1 MNKTEILLV
10 QKYLRDTLGNQK
22 ILLDPKTATKDSVE
36 VFLNDEFIAVVS
48 RDKEDGDLSYN
59 FHMAILEEDLPDE
72 DDL

>member
-1 MNKTEILLV
+1 MNKNEIQQV

-22 ILLDPKTATKDSVE
+22 ILLDPKTATRDSVE

-48 RDKEDGDLSYN
+48 RDMEDGELSYN

-72 DDL
+72 DDD